1 MKDFL
6 THLNEEQYEAATT
19 LYGPL
24 FIIAGAGTGKT
35 NTLAARVANMIDEGI
50 APQSILLLTF
60 TNKAA
65 KEMKSRIM
73 KWVGDAGKDITACT
87 FHSFCSMFLHR
98 HANILSLKNDF
109 TILDGPDAGEAMG
122 IVRGEFFESQKK
134 LGIEY
139 SRRDFPDKATCLQ
152 IHSNAINNNMNVA
165 EVADMMG
172 YRMYIAEI
180 KEIDRQYGIYKKERS
195 MLDYD
200 DLLVFTKI
208 ILERVETIRE
218 KIGEQYQFVAAD
230 EYQDT
235 NFLQDEILRLICKDH
250 QNLAVVGDDNQSIYK
265 FRGARIENILTFE
278 KRYPNCKKIILHQN
292 YRSSQEVLDL
302 ANTVMEHA
310 QEGIPKTLHGQFSL
324 EQPHLVLTQNEYK
337 QNLFIFDTIEKH
349 RQNGV
354 PLSEMAVIVRSA
366 RQTYGLENL
375 LNQNNIPF
383 EKFGGIKFM
392 EKPIVRDILAFLRLT
407 VNPKDELALHRVLK
421 LYPGIGTKFSS
432 NITKEVINCGLE
444 ALNVVYPKHKFR
456 VYLLELYDTLK
467 MLEQKPIFE
476 QLEFLFDDYYTKT
489 VERNI
494 DLSKMDEDKK
504 ITAQKELCCGVQD
517 AKALYDMANG
527 YRRTDKFLEDLMLD
541 SNQNSENTDKLN
553 LTTIHSAKGLEY
565 EVVFMMDM
573 IDGITPRIKNENDMD
588 TEEQEQEEAEE
599 LRCIYVALTR
609 AKKYL
614 YLIAPEA
621 YEANK
626 QPMFQNQL
634 SRFINYDD
642 VIKSM
647 QTKASWIQINKMR
660 KKYNAWDWFNF

>member
-1 MKDFL
+1 MKNFL
-6 THLNEEQYEAATT
+6 TNLNKEQYEAATT

-50 APQSILLLTF
+50 EPQSILLLTF

-98 HANILSLKNDF
+98 HAGILSLKNDF
-109 TILDGPDAGEAMG
+109 TILDGPDASEAMG
-122 IVRGEFFESQKK
+122 IVSGEFFETQKK

-139 SRRDFPDKATCLQ
+139 SRKDFPDKATCLQ
-152 IHSNAINNNMNVA
+152 IHSNAINNNLSIA
-165 EVADMMG
+165 EVANMMG
-172 YRMYIAEI
+172 YRMYVAEI
-180 KEIDRQYGIYKKERS
+180 KEIDKQYGIYKKERS

-200 DLLVFTKI
+200 DLLVFTKT
-208 ILERVETIRE
+208 ILEKVETIRE
-218 KIGEQYQFVAAD
+218 KVGQQYQFVAAD

-250 QNLAVVGDDNQSIYK
+250 KNLAVVGDDNQSIYK

-292 YRSSQEVLDL
+292 YRSSQEILDL

-310 QEGIPKTLHGQFSL
+310 QEGIPKTLHGQFSYKRPFL
-324 EQPHLVLTQNEYK
+324 ILPQNEYK
-337 QNLFIFDTIEKH
+337 QNLFIIDTIEQHK
-349 RQNGV
+349 QNGV
-354 PLSEMAVIVRSA
+354 PLNEMAVIVRSA

-375 LNQNNIPF
+375 LNQRNIPF
-383 EKFGGIKFM
+383 EKFGGLKFM
-392 EKPIVRDILAFLRLT
+392 EKAIVRDILAFLRLT
-407 VNPKDELALHRVLK
+407 VNKKDELALHRVLK

-432 NITKEVINCGLE
+432 NITKEVLECGLD
-444 ALNVVYPKHKFR
+444 ALKVVYLKHKFR
-456 VYLLELYDTLK
+456 PYLLELYSTLTD
-467 MLEQKPIFE
+467 LEQRPVGE
-476 QLEFLFDDYYTKT
+476 QLEFLIENYYPKT

-494 DLSKMDEDKK
+494 ELSKMDEDKK
-504 ITAQKELCCGVQD
+504 ITAQKELCSGVQD
-517 AKALYDMANG
+517 AKALYEMAKG
-527 YRRTDKFLEDLMLD
+527 YRRTEKFIEDIVLD
-541 SNQNSENTDKLN
+541 SNQNSENEDKLN

-573 IDGITPRIKNENDMD
+573 IDGITPRIKNEEDMD
-588 TEEQEQEEAEE
+588 AEEQEKEEAEE
-599 LRCIYVALTR
+599 LRCVYVALTR

-621 YEANK
+621 YEM
-626 QPMFQNQL
+626 PMHSTFQNQF
-634 SRFINYDD
+634 SRFINHDD
-642 VIKSM
+642 IIKCM
-647 QTKASWIQINKMR
+647 QSNASWVQINKMR
-660 KKYNAWDWFNF
+660 KSYNTWDWFTF